1 MKNMKLF
8 KNNKI
13 RVFGGGLSFLAFIS
27 CFTVGFSSWVL
38 GGDSNNN
45 ASISFEIGD
54 VNKVDLGNAA
64 YYVKDSEIYF
74 SYYSIDDKSYANK
87 DSISIKIKINPSLIE
102 QNFTDDLY
110 VDFGLMYSYRTSLN
124 RDLFGSNTYSTINS
138 NIIFALSD
146 NNNIVFNGGTFN
158 YYSSD
163 IGNATTRYS
172 IMSRTLL
179 FSKEQNSIWNYF
191 KYFGN
196 NSEVSIDV
204 IFKFNIIDPVAFK
217 TMTTGLS
224 INVFTSLGGK

>member
-1 MKNMKLF
+1 MKFTNRRIA
-8 KNNKI
+8 NTI
-13 RVFGGGLSFLAFIS
+13 IIS
-27 CFTVGFSSWVL
+27 TLLVASIASIGFSSWLL

-102 QNFTDDLY
+102 QNFSDDLY
-110 VDFGLMYSYRTSLN
+110 VDFGLTYSYRTSLN

-146 NNNIVFNGGTFN
+146 NNNIVFNGGTFI
-158 YYSSD
+158 YSSSD
-163 IGNATTRYS
+163 IGNSTTRYS
-172 IMSRTLL
+172 IVSKTLL
-179 FSKEQNSIWNYF
+179 FSKTQNSIWNYF

-196 NSEVSIDV
+196 NTEISIDV
-204 IFKFNIIDPVAFK
+204 IFKFNIIDPVVFK